1 MSRAPLVLSKAAGP
15 YSRNVELYDTT
26 VGARFPNPR
35 LISEFGGDT
44 NAETADNLAC
54 DYQIARD
61 DCDAFA
67 LRSQTRYA
75 AAKAGAFFTGEIL
88 AIDVPSGRTMP
99 TAEIMETTSTRPGP
113 TIEWLDKMRTLN
125 GDRITHE

>member
-35 LISEFGGDT
+35 LVSEFGGDT

-75 AAKAGAFFTGEIL
+75 SAKAGGFFQSEIL
-88 AIDVPSGRTMP
+88 AMDVPSGRKMTL
-99 TAEIMETTSTRPGP
+99 AEIIEDEFPRPGT
-113 TIEWLDKMRTLN
+113 TIDALSKLRPLH
-125 GDRITHE
+125 GDGV

>member
-26 VGARFPNPR
+26 VGARFPNLR
-35 LISEFGGDT
+35 LVPEFGGDT

-67 LRSQTRYA
+67 WRDQTRYA
-75 AAKAGAFFTGEIL
+75 AAKAGGFFQGAILAMDVRPGRNMHPAEIL
-88 AIDVPSGRTMP
+88 L
-99 TAEIMETTSTRPGP
+99 AEFRSEERRAG
-113 TIEWLDKMRTLN
+113 KR
-125 GDRITHE
+125 GVGAGK